1 MKRWGALQR
10 SGMQAMTLIFR
21 DAKIPRSQ
29 WLAGVAVEHDAYVHE
44 ESTRTSTRLIIGV
57 HTASSAEVHAGEVT
71 HVSGVP
77 KFNIGSNL
85 NGCGMLWLRLCEKQS
100 RGV

>member
-1 MKRWGALQR
+1 MMHMSIAQSLQ
-10 SGMQAMTLIFR
+10 
-21 DAKIPRSQ
+21 
-29 WLAGVAVEHDAYVHE
+29 VHE

-100 RGV
+100 RGAGA